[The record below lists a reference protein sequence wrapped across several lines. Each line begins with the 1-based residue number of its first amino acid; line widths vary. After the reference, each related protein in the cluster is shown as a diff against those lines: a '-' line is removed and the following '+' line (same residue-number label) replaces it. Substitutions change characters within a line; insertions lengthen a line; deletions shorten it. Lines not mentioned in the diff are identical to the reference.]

1 MNQNPTSERI
11 GYLDVAKVIVAFLV
25 VFGHFY
31 SPDSDASILRR
42 FIYTFHMPFFFFISG
57 MFHHYGWY
65 SIKNSLVKYAK
76 TLIVPACFFIILY
89 IVIVPPLVGII
100 EGEGGYFSLLMK
112 AIKLQLNELVTT
124 THLYYN
130 SVCWFLLSLFT
141 CKLLADV
148 LYFSKYIGSIL
159 VLGILL
165 ICWKFH
171 SGFFYSLQAIIA
183 LPFYFMGG
191 LTKGKLGLLQ
201 SLKYKPII
209 AILLGLLCF
218 VLMCLNGRVSLLAH
232 MFGNLPIP
240 LNVCCFYLNAI
251 IGSLAVIMLAM
262 CANVKSPF
270 IMGLAQ
276 SLITILGFQAF
287 LLKPFLQWFDGYN
300 FGVLLKIIISI
311 AIVIICYGVHQII
324 MRYLPIVLGKRRV
337 ADEN

>member
-1 MNQNPTSERI
+1 MSQNTVPERI

-65 SIKNSLVKYAK
+65 SLQKSLVKYAK
-76 TLIVPACFFIILY
+76 TLIFPACFFIILY
-89 IVIVPPLVGII
+89 IVIVPPVVGII
-100 EGEGGYFSLLMK
+100 DGEGGYFLLLLK

-141 CKLLADV
+141 CKLLADI
-148 LYFSKYIGSIL
+148 LYLNKYIGALFI
-159 VLGILL
+159 LGILF
-165 ICWKFH
+165 ICWKIH

-191 LTKGKLGLLQ
+191 VIKSKLRLLQ

-209 AILLGLLCF
+209 AVLLGLLCF
-218 VLMCLNGRVSLLAH
+218 ALMCLNGRVSLLAH

-262 CANVKSPF
+262 TANLKSPF
-270 IMGLAQ
+270 ITGLAQ

-287 LLKPFLQWFDGYN
+287 LLKPFLQWLDGYT
-300 FGVLLKIIISI
+300 FGVLLKIVVSI
-311 AIVIICYGVHQII
+311 AIVVICYGVHLVI
-324 MRYLPIVLGKRRV
+324 MRYIPIVLGKGRV
-337 ADEN
+337 ADEK